1 MDYESLKTLESV
13 IRNQNFER
21 AAKELFVTQSAI
33 SQRINQL
40 EVEYGQRLLIRELPY
55 RATDL
60 GEKILSH
67 YRKVLSL
74 EQALDLNQSK
84 SQDERPTLRV
94 AMNVDSLEIW
104 FQKVL
109 QNSEIGKSL
118 NLDITIDDEKFTLGY
133 LKSGR
138 VDVSIGIVKTPV
150 SNHDCIVL
158 GSMTYGLVSSPEFKK
173 KFIPKSLKD
182 SDIGQI
188 PGIIFNERDD
198 LHTSYLKKHFNF
210 LGSYP
215 KTSIPSIRGIKSAL
229 ISGFGYGL
237 QPLMDIQ
244 SELKSKKLVLID
256 KSITIERV
264 LYLHHWNY
272 QTPILKKLIS
282 EIQNAAKEI
291 Y

>member
-40 EVEYGQRLLIRELPY
+40 EMEYGQRLLIRELPY

-67 YRKVLSL
+67 YRRVLSL
-74 EQALDLNQSK
+74 EQTLNLNQSK
-84 SQDERPTLRV
+84 SQDDRPTLRV

-138 VDVSIGIVKTPV
+138 VDVSIGIMKTPI
-150 SNHDCIVL
+150 SNHDCTDL
-158 GSMTYGLVSSPEFKK
+158 GSMTYGLVASPDFKK
-173 KFIPKSLKD
+173 KIFSKD
-182 SDIGQI
+182 
-188 PGIIFNERDD
+188 FER
-198 LHTSYLKKHFNF
+198 F
-210 LGSYP
+210 
-215 KTSIPSIRGIKSAL
+215 
-229 ISGFGYGL
+229 GF
-237 QPLMDIQ
+237 
-244 SELKSKKLVLID
+244 
-256 KSITIERV
+256 
-264 LYLHHWNY
+264 
-272 QTPILKKLIS
+272 
-282 EIQNAAKEI
+282 
-291 Y
+291 